1 MKNEGVFIQ
10 IQDIIT
16 CIYYVTFHKLKVIFP
31 HNEMTVKNSDK
42 SPPNVVIPENV
53 DISFIICGV

>member
-1 MKNEGVFIQ
+1 MKNEGVFIK

-31 HNEMTVKNSDK
+31 YNEMTVKNSDK

-53 DISFIICGV
+53 DISFIICGF